1 MADFDFGLTR
11 YQTMSG
17 PSLLSSKRQT
27 ESSFVSFSDWLD
39 QFPNASEIRR
49 RMSTDPIVRSKMMNA
64 YIQNNP
70 RSAWITASAA
80 DNARRSEESPY
91 ERTMRLARDYESYKS
106 KASLIPNNP
115 FIMSPEEFAREDAR
129 RVADRIQRA
138 RQVTRSEY
146 VQDKPEFKGAKAGEE
161 KVKVPV
167 GPNGELQIE
176 RAGRDSTKF
185 RMLPKSEVEKLIMEK
200 RKDIFAAGQ
209 QDINE
214 MKLEEARKMQQADP
228 ALREQTARL
237 RGFEESEKL
246 RGESEKVRN
255 ERSKLDAILRQNPG
269 ILQNPEYS
277 SLISEA
283 YSSVNAGV
291 PAEMAARDL
300 VGTGK
305 LPEIREGRQ
314 RERERLREAARSE
327 LARTERDFKVNFY
340 QWKAGIDQSIR
351 DAESRGDAQSAAME
365 AQKAY
370 DDIRAH
376 AGALQRGIE
385 ALRIKM
391 SGAKEEKEKIN
402 IESQIQPLQAELD
415 DARLSMSYY
424 MSRRDAPPPT
434 PTQVPALSGYGG
446 GQLTPQ
452 VESPQQ
458 SRTGGTVSFSFKGRT
473 YEVTQQEWDG
483 MSQAQKSM
491 VTVLR

>member
-17 PSLLSSKRQT
+17 PSLLSSKRQA
-27 ESSFVSFSDWLD
+27 ESSFVSFNEWIDSM
-39 QFPNASEIRR
+39 PNANEIRR
-49 RMSTDPIVRSKMMNA
+49 RMSADPFVRRDLMNA
-64 YIQNNP
+64 YARRYP
-70 RSAWITASAA
+70 RSATITA
-80 DNARRSEESPY
+80 NMMQRNLGQEESPY
-91 ERTMRLARDYESYKS
+91 DRTMRLAREYESYRSKS
-106 KASLIPNNP
+106 SLIPGNQ

-129 RVADRIQRA
+129 RVADRIQRS
-138 RQVTRSEY
+138 RQVTRMDY
-146 VQDKPEFKGAKAGEE
+146 VQDKPEFKGGKAGQE

-167 GPNGELQIE
+167 GPSGELQIE

-185 RMLPKSEVEKLIMEK
+185 RMLPKSDVERMIMEK
-200 RKDIFAAGQ
+200 RKEVVAAGQ

-214 MKLEEARKMQQADP
+214 MKLEEARKMQQAEP

-255 ERSKLDAILRQNPG
+255 ERSKLDAILRQNPA

-277 SLISEA
+277 SLISDA

-305 LPEIREGRQ
+305 LPEIKEKRQ
-314 RERERLREAARSE
+314 RERERLREAARSDI
-327 LARTERDFKVNFY
+327 AQKERDFKIDIY
-340 QWKAGIDQSIR
+340 QWRAEQNQAIR
-351 DAESRGDAQSAAME
+351 DAQARGDAQAISMR
-365 AQKAY
+365 AQDAY
-370 DDIRAH
+370 DGVMRH
-376 AGALQRGIE
+376 AGALQRGIDG
-385 ALRIKM
+385 LRSKM
-391 SGAKEEKEKIN
+391 SRAKDENEKLD
-402 IESQIQPLQAELD
+402 IESQISTLQSELD
-415 DARLSMSYY
+415 DTKQSMSYY
-424 MSRRDAPPPT
+424 MSIRNAPPPA
-434 PTQVPALSGYGG
+434 PAQVPSLSGYVG
-446 GQLTPQ
+446 GQLAPQ
-452 VESPQQ
+452 AEALGQ
-458 SRTGGTVSFSFKGRT
+458 SRTSGTVSFSYRGQT